1 MGQFKPVE
9 IAGWTKEYDPMRPV
23 NPASGGNYFPCG
35 DILDLHSYPEP
46 VMFLFDADRVN
57 VVGEF
62 GGIGMALKGHLWNED
77 RNWGYGDLKGKEE
90 ATEQYVKYANRLKE
104 LSALGL
110 CGAVYTQT
118 TDVESE
124 INGLMTYDRK
134 IVKMDAD
141 ALRKVN
147 REVCHCL
154 NNSLPEQEK

>member
-1 MGQFKPVE
+1 
-9 IAGWTKEYDPMRPV
+9 
-23 NPASGGNYFPCG
+23 
-35 DILDLHSYPEP
+35 
-46 VMFLFDADRVN
+46 MFLFDADRVN
-57 VVGEF
+57 VIGEF

-90 ATEQYVKYANRLKE
+90 ATEEYLKYANRLKK

-134 IVKMDAD
+134 VVKMNAD
-141 ALRKVN
+141 ALQKVN
-147 REVCHCL
+147 SEVCRCL
-154 NNSLPEQEK
+154 DNPLPAKSSR

>member
-1 MGQFKPVE
+1 
-9 IAGWTKEYDPMRPV
+9 
-23 NPASGGNYFPCG
+23 
-35 DILDLHSYPEP
+35 
-46 VMFLFDADRVN
+46 MFLFDADRVN

-104 LSALGL
+104 LSVLGL

-134 IVKMDAD
+134 IVKMDA
-141 ALRKVN
+141 
-147 REVCHCL
+147 EHCGRL
-154 NNSLPEQEK
+154 TGRFVIAWTIHFRNKGNKL

>member
-1 MGQFKPVE
+1 M
-9 IAGWTKEYDPMRPV
+9 
-23 NPASGGNYFPCG
+23 
-35 DILDLHSYPEP
+35 
-46 VMFLFDADRVN
+46 
-57 VVGEF
+57 
-62 GGIGMALKGHLWNED
+62 
-77 RNWGYGDLKGKEE
+77 KGKEE

-104 LSALGL
+104 LSVLGL

-154 NNSLPEQEK
+154 DNSLPEQGK

>member
-1 MGQFKPVE
+1 M
-9 IAGWTKEYDPMRPV
+9 
-23 NPASGGNYFPCG
+23 
-35 DILDLHSYPEP
+35 
-46 VMFLFDADRVN
+46 
-57 VVGEF
+57 
-62 GGIGMALKGHLWNED
+62 
-77 RNWGYGDLKGKEE
+77 
-90 ATEQYVKYANRLKE
+90 
-104 LSALGL
+104 GL